1 MLKRIAPYFP
11 LASAALIF
19 LSWTLSN
26 GLNEQ
31 EQAARARVKAVIDD
45 VRGYRLYRAQTS
57 RLDRIAADVRVLLE
71 QNDSEKAT
79 SSHLSWFNRRRG
91 SIQFE
96 IGQADDL
103 RTSVHSLA
111 ALVDAQPTLTFL
123 LAVADAEMTEIQKEA
138 KETGEDLIKKAKAIK
153 WDDDAASHAL
163 EQAMLDG
170 VSQLFDGMD
179 AVVTEY
185 EAVGA
190 YLEQPTQD
198 LLKTLER
205 RALIARLLAAVA
217 FVAGTLLALYGKTV
231 EIRGQRS

>member
-1 MLKRIAPYFP
+1 
-11 LASAALIF
+11 
-19 LSWTLSN
+19 
-26 GLNEQ
+26 
-31 EQAARARVKAVIDD
+31 
-45 VRGYRLYRAQTS
+45 
-57 RLDRIAADVRVLLE
+57 
-71 QNDSEKAT
+71 
-79 SSHLSWFNRRRG
+79 
-91 SIQFE
+91 
-96 IGQADDL
+96 
-103 RTSVHSLA
+103 
-111 ALVDAQPTLTFL
+111 
-123 LAVADAEMTEIQKEA
+123 
-138 KETGEDLIKKAKAIK
+138 
-153 WDDDAASHAL
+153 
-163 EQAMLDG
+163 MLDG